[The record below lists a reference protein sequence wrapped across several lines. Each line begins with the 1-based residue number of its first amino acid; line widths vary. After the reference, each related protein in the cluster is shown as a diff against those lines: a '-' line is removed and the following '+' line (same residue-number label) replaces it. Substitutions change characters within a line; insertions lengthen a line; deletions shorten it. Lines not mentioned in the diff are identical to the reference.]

1 MKVISRTKST
11 GTRLSDRIRSSRSAA
26 KLSQAELAERVSV
39 TPGAVAQWE
48 SPSGTTPGI
57 ERLDAIATATGA
69 VFEWL
74 ATGRGDPRRR
84 NRMRPDSTPAVAL
97 GDFARDFAEEVLL
110 DRFRRLSPQARGLL
124 SNFLDAITSRRR

>member
-1 MKVISRTKST
+1 MKMLSRTKSS
-11 GTRLSDRIRSSRSAA
+11 GTRLSDRIRSSRAAA
-26 KLSQAELAERVSV
+26 KLSQADLASRLGV

-48 SPSGTTPGI
+48 NPGGTTPGV

-84 NRMRPDSTPAVAL
+84 QKSHADPTPAVAL
-97 GDFARDFAEEVLL
+97 GDFARDFSEEVLL
-110 DRFRRLSPQARGLL
+110 DRFRRLPPQARSLL
-124 SNFLDAITSRRR
+124 SNFLDSITLRRR